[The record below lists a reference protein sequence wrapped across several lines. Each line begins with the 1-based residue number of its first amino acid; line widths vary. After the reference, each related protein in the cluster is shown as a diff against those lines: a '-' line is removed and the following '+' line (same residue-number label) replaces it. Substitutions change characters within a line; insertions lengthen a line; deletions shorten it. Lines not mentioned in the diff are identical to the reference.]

1 MADKAL
7 LTGINNYQS
16 ISDLRG
22 CLNDVND
29 IKQLLLEVFGF
40 SRQNIRTLTDDKVT
54 KDQIYKQWRWLCD
67 GAAPGDRLVFQFSG
81 HGSQIAD
88 LDDDEPD
95 DVDEILCLYD
105 MDWDSKDT
113 YLVDDDLR
121 KLINRVPKGV
131 LLTVI
136 LDSCHS
142 GTATRLLMAP
152 DDARTVVAPAKAP
165 LVDLQTTMARLDGT
179 EERGTSL
186 SVREAGQAI
195 ERILRPVEPD
205 ETRDTVLVR
214 YVEPPR
220 KVLETL
226 SRPEVRRSHLLR
238 QGAHDVDKMN
248 HVLLAGSKSL
258 QTCAD
263 AYIGQDFHGAFSYYL
278 CQTVRKS
285 GADLEHQDFIRQ
297 VRKAVASGRFS
308 QVPQLE
314 PADTRGPLLRWGGK
328 VPKPKPKP
336 AVTSTSA
343 FSEELLDLVR
353 EIKEMLQ
360 EGRAPL
366 PQAGRVAGEPA
377 LVYVHG
383 IGRHPAG
390 YSAPWWRSLRPHLSA
405 ELRQALEVHRRE
417 VLWSDLVTADRAS
430 RFEPEPRQ
438 AERERELA
446 DLLREVLEDRAERES
461 LHAIPAPRGD
471 EVPAEAPHFA
481 ERQERGLPDMSGIDD
496 FVKYL
501 VNDSVRQA
509 VQQRFLD
516 ETVPLL
522 KSGAAVEV
530 VSHSWGTVVAYE
542 ALRSLDG
549 ESFAGQVHNL
559 FTVGSALSIGL
570 VRNRVRPRDGRR
582 PRCVQRWVNLD
593 AGGDIVGGPLRG
605 RFEVDR
611 EYLNLHPSGC
621 QAVIGLV
628 TPTCAHG
635 SYFHE
640 SNTAVNRHIFAQQM
654 ET

>member
-7 LTGINNYQS
+7 LTGINNYKS

-22 CLNDVND
+22 CLNDVKD

-81 HGSQIAD
+81 HGSQITD

-95 DVDEILCLYD
+95 GVDEILCLYD

-121 KLINRVPKGV
+121 KLISRVPKGA

-152 DDARTVVAPAKAP
+152 EDARTVAAPAKAP

-179 EERGTSL
+179 EEARTSL
-186 SVREAGQAI
+186 SVREAGHAI

-226 SRPEVRRSHLLR
+226 SRPEVRRSLLLR
-238 QGAHDVDKMN
+238 QGARDVDKMN
-248 HVLLAGSKSL
+248 HVLLAGSKSI

-285 GADLEHQDFIRQ
+285 GAGPGTSGLHPPGPQGRGVRDGSPRCLSSNRRIR
-297 VRKAVASGRFS
+297 
-308 QVPQLE
+308 
-314 PADTRGPLLRWGGK
+314 
-328 VPKPKPKP
+328 
-336 AVTSTSA
+336 
-343 FSEELLDLVR
+343 
-353 EIKEMLQ
+353 
-360 EGRAPL
+360 
-366 PQAGRVAGEPA
+366 AGRSCAGEERYPSRSPSRLA
-377 LVYVHG
+377 RQPVRSVKNCWTWSARSKKCCRRV
-383 IGRHPAG
+383 GRRCHRPAG
-390 YSAPWWRSLRPHLSA
+390 SPVNQRWSTYTGSAVIQPVTRRPGGGRCVRICQPSCGKPWKCVAERYSGAISSQPTGPCVLNRSRS
-405 ELRQALEVHRRE
+405 E
-417 VLWSDLVTADRAS
+417 
-430 RFEPEPRQ
+430 

-461 LHAIPAPRGD
+461 LHAVPAPRGD
-471 EVPAEAPHFA
+471 DVPAEAPRFA
-481 ERQERGLPDMSGIDD
+481 ERQERGLPDMSGVDD

-530 VSHSWGTVVAYE
+530 ISHSWGTVVAYE

-549 ESFAGQVHNL
+549 ESFAGHVHNL

-593 AGGDIVGGPLRG
+593 ASGDIVGGPLRG
-605 RFEVDR
+605 ASR
-611 EYLNLHPSGC
+611 STGS
-621 QAVIGLV
+621 IS
-628 TPTCAHG
+628 TCIHRA
-635 SYFHE
+635 
-640 SNTAVNRHIFAQQM
+640 AKP
-654 ET
+654 